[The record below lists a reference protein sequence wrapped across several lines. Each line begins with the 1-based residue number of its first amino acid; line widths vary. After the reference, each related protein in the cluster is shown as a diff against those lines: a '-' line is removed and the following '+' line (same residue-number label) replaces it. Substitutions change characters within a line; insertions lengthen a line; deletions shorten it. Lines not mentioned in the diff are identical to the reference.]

1 MIDLEKLD
9 TELERFTL
17 EDCLYNS
24 QRLDIFFK
32 LMSIKQALVQIKQVE
47 AQTSMLESMV
57 NMQNNIDSDALNE
70 FMKNNSIQDLMKKFS
85 Q

>member
-9 TELERFTL
+9 IELEKFTL

-47 AQTSMLESMV
+47 AQTNMLESMTK
-57 NMQNNIDSDALNE
+57 MQQNIDPNLINE